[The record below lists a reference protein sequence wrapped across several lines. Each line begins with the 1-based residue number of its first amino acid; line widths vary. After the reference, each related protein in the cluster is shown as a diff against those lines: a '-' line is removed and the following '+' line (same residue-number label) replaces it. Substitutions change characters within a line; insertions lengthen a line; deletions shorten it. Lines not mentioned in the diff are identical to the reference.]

1 MRVLH
6 LALVLLLAFHLVAA
20 LPGRDHEDHDDDDD
34 HDDDED
40 DEVEKSPDESKR
52 RETFFLFLPRI
63 IF

>member
-20 LPGRDHEDHDDDDD
+20 LPDRDHDDDDD

-40 DEVEKSPDESKR
+40 DEEEKSPDESKR
-52 RETFFLFLPRI
+52 RETFFKFLPRI